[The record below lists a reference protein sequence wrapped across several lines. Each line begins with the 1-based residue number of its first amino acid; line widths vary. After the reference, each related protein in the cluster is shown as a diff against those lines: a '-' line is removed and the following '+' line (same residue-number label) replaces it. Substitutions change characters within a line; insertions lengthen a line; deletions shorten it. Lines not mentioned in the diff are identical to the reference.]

1 MNKEELLKKMY
12 QSVVD
17 GEEDDSRDLAEQAV
31 TGGMNPIEAMDEGF
45 LKGIQEAGRLYEAGE
60 YYLPDLVCSADA
72 MKTALAVL
80 QPELDKLVDRKKALG
95 KVVAATVQGDIHD
108 IGKTI
113 VVSMMIAAG
122 FEVIDLG
129 ADVPSEEIIETA
141 RKEEADFICLSA
153 LLTTTM
159 DEQRVLIEMLK
170 EKGLRDRIKVL
181 VGGAPVSR
189 EWAERI
195 GADGYGDTAV
205 DAVASAKRLING

>member
-1 MNKEELLKKMY
+1 M
-12 QSVVD
+12 
-17 GEEDDSRDLAEQAV
+17 
-31 TGGMNPIEAMDEGF
+31 
-45 LKGIQEAGRLYEAGE
+45 
-60 YYLPDLVCSADA
+60 
-72 MKTALAVL
+72 
-80 QPELDKLVDRKKALG
+80 DRKKALG

>member
-80 QPELDKLVDRKKALG
+80 
-95 KVVAATVQGDIHD
+95 
-108 IGKTI
+108 
-113 VVSMMIAAG
+113 
-122 FEVIDLG
+122 
-129 ADVPSEEIIETA
+129 
-141 RKEEADFICLSA
+141 
-153 LLTTTM
+153 
-159 DEQRVLIEMLK
+159 
-170 EKGLRDRIKVL
+170 
-181 VGGAPVSR
+181 
-189 EWAERI
+189 
-195 GADGYGDTAV
+195 
-205 DAVASAKRLING
+205 